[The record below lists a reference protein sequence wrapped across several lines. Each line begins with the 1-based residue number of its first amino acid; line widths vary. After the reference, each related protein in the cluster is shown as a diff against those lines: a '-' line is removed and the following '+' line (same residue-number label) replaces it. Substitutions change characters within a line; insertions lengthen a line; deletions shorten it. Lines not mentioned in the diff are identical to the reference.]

1 MLTSQAPTPVQLPLS
16 AAQLDAINVY
26 LRTLPP
32 SEILQ
37 WAVQNL
43 PGLYQTT
50 AFGLTGLVGIDM
62 LSKITP
68 TPPPLI
74 FLDTLYHFQETL
86 DLVEQVRER
95 YHIGIHVYRPYFCET
110 AQDFE
115 SLHGQRLWET
125 DEDSY
130 DYLVKVWLP
139 AFAPLLSLIFPQ
151 IEPASR
157 AYNEHNV
164 RAVITGRRASQ
175 GADRASLQPLEV
187 DSTGMLKLNPF
198 FAWSFAQI
206 KAYVDEYNVP
216 KNALLAKGYKS
227 VGDWHSTQPA
237 SADGDGGERAGRWA
251 GREKTECGLHKDF
264 FKMRLASKKKVC
276 YLILLRVL
284 RRFSWNFF
292 LATRG

>member
-1 MLTSQAPTPVQLPLS
+1 MSPTSQAPDSAHLQLPLS
-16 AAQLDAINVY
+16 QAQLDAINAH
-26 LRTLPP
+26 LHTLPP
-32 SEILQ
+32 TEILQ

-62 LSKITP
+62 LSKTSSN
-68 TPPPLI
+68 PPPLI

-86 DLVEQVRER
+86 DLVQQVRER
-95 YHIGIHVYRPYFCET
+95 YQIDVHVYKPFFCET

-130 DYLVKVWLP
+130 DYLVKVGPP
-139 AFAPLLSLIFPQ
+139 AFAPWSSLIFFPQ
-151 IEPASR
+151 VEPASR
-157 AYNEHNV
+157 AYTEHNV
-164 RAVITGRRASQ
+164 RAIITGRRASQ

-198 FAWSFAQI
+198 FAWSFAQV
-206 KAYVDEYNVP
+206 KAYIDEHNVP
-216 KNALLAKGYKS
+216 RNALLSKGYKS

-237 SADGDGGERAGRWA
+237 SADGDASERAGRWA
-251 GREKTECGLHKDF
+251 GKGKTECGLHKDF
-264 FKMRLASKKKVC
+264 TTMRLAAKKKVC
-276 YLILLRVL
+276 RLLFLISY
-284 RRFSWNFF
+284 FGF
-292 LATRG
+292 